1 MLARTKVI
9 KNAKLSLIGRNILT
23 LTDYTGWDPEVT
35 NYSSGTQQYFSVDYG
50 VYPTQTSYSLSLKLN
65 F

>member
-1 MLARTKVI
+1 MARNLECKI
-9 KNAKLSLIGRNILT
+9 IFT

-35 NYSSGTQQYFSVDYG
+35 NYSSSTQLYFSVDYG
-50 VYPTQTSYSLSLKLN
+50 VYPTQSTYSLSLKLN